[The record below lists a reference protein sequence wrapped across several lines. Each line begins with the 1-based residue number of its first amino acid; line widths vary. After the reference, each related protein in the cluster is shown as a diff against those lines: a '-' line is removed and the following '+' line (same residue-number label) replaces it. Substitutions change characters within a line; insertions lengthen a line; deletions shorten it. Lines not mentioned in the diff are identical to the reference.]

1 MTPENKCSYHDTEGN
16 QCQERDMGTG
26 FCFWH
31 DKTIDKSGMDL
42 SERLEDYAAAGGM
55 LQGLALKRANLEN
68 VNLVK
73 PGCPTGHDM
82 RNSDL
87 YRANLRGAHLFNLD
101 LEGASLMKA
110 NLNDANLHCTNLHN
124 CNLLGVKLHGARL
137 DNVKIGSHV
146 QQEAIAV
153 QSERSKDTVKA
164 ADHFEQ
170 SEEIYRNIR
179 KAAESDGLYSLSGH
193 CARKELTM
201 RRKQFPKY
209 SKDRIVSKFVDLFC
223 GYGESPVNVI
233 GFSMALIFVCAIL
246 FFIFGIQGGDGVI
259 QLSLSNNFME
269 NINDFFAAIY
279 FSVVTFTTLG
289 YGDIQPI
296 GFSRFIATVEAF
308 VGSFALALYVVV
320 FVKKNN
326 R

>member
-1 MTPENKCSYHDTEGN
+1 MAPEHTCGFVDSEGH
-16 QCQERDMGTG
+16 QCKERDMGTG

-42 SERLEDYAAAGGM
+42 SERLEDYAASGGI
-55 LQGLALKRANLEN
+55 LQGLALKRANLAN
-68 VNLVK
+68 VNLVRS
-73 PGCPTGHDM
+73 GCATGYDM

-87 YRANLRGAHLFNLD
+87 YRANLKGAHLFNLN

-110 NLNDANLHCTNLHN
+110 NLIEANLHCTNLHN

-137 DNVKIGSHV
+137 DNVKIGTHV

-153 QSERSKDTVKA
+153 KSEKA
-164 ADHFEQ
+164 REHDKAHDHFEQ
-170 SEEIYRNIR
+170 SEEIYRNLR
-179 KAAESDGLYSLSGH
+179 KAAESDGLYTLAGH

-201 RRKQFPKY
+201 RRKQYPKL

-233 GFSMALIFVCAIL
+233 GFSMALIFFCAIF
-246 FFIFGIQGGDGVI
+246 FFIFGIQGGDGMI
-259 QLSLSNNFME
+259 QLSTKNSLWQNL
-269 NINDFFAAIY
+269 NDFFSAIY

-289 YGDIQPI
+289 YGDIQPV